1 VEVGA
6 GHLLEGLGVGQDAK
20 ALGQVLVEL
29 LIDGLLVGIVL
40 VVGRRAVRDV
50 VIPEAGDED
59 GLLVGGGGRKRVG
72 SWDDTILLGGGGGGR
87 GFPSPRA
94 NELLVVYLTA
104 SGGFGRLGSSFGAR
118 GR

>member
-1 VEVGA
+1 M
-6 GHLLEGLGVGQDAK
+6 
-20 ALGQVLVEL
+20 
-29 LIDGLLVGIVL
+29 
-40 VVGRRAVRDV
+40 RDV